1 MKESE
6 EFRLLPYHKTTV
18 TDTNST
24 HPEVE
29 SCHKHIWCPTTKIKN
44 VQCGCAPVT
53 TQFIWMLVKKLKK
66 PLLQHLLNSRHRWED
81 GIPEV
86 EVLRRSRA
94 DAVTVEALIT
104 SYHLFLSSLGR
115 KFQRNKLF
123 QFSKSSVLWQ
133 SVWGTVTHDSQK
145 LRFKRCV
152 HNETWKRTH

>member
-1 MKESE
+1 
-6 EFRLLPYHKTTV
+6 
-18 TDTNST
+18 
-24 HPEVE
+24 
-29 SCHKHIWCPTTKIKN
+29 
-44 VQCGCAPVT
+44 
-53 TQFIWMLVKKLKK
+53 MLVKKLKK

-152 HNETWKRTH
+152 HNET